1 MSAVERAWALSSSRL
16 HFSGRWHDSDLSR
29 SHHPRI
35 LRSSLETIPELGR
48 GAAKRIPNA
57 KLIEFP
63 DLGYAPQI
71 KAPDQVHEA
80 LLRGLGAL

>member
-1 MSAVERAWALSSSRL
+1 LVSPS
-16 HFSGRWHDSDLSR
+16 SDLAKQ
-29 SHHPRI
+29 PGNY
-35 LRSSLETIPELGR
+35 PELGR
-48 GAAKRIPNA
+48 AAAKRIPNA

-63 DLGYAPQI
+63 DLGHAPQI

>member
-1 MSAVERAWALSSSRL
+1 
-16 HFSGRWHDSDLSR
+16 
-29 SHHPRI
+29 
-35 LRSSLETIPELGR
+35 LGR
-48 GAAKRIPNA
+48 AAAKRIPNA

-63 DLGYAPQI
+63 DLGPAPQI